1 MNFYDYW
8 ILKTNVSSNIKIK
21 LIEDFKTSEEV
32 YKGLIEN
39 GNLNYINLNEYDRFV
54 KTYKQLKDDFDLHKY
69 SNILINI
76 I

>member
-54 KTYKQLKDDFDLHKY
+54 KTYNQLKDDFD
-69 SNILINI
+69 
-76 I
+76 

>member
-39 GNLNYINLNEYDRFV
+39 GNLNYINLNEYDMKFSMV
-54 KTYKQLKDDFDLHKY
+54 VSMALQ
-69 SNILINI
+69 IGMQ
-76 I
+76 

>member
-54 KTYKQLKDDFDLHKY
+54 INTAI
-69 SNILINI
+69 SWINI